1 MNCSLLKDEEYVNS
15 VAEMLPVWT
24 AEGRKELWDSRNVW
38 DWIKY
43 NIRAHAINY
52 SKKKAKERNA
62 TESNLQDELKKAKQE
77 YETMPSD
84 SNATRLNAAQ
94 EKLETFYEEKTK
106 GIIIR
111 ARARWHEHGEK
122 STKYFLNLE
131 KRNHIKKHIRKLHIS
146 GVIKTDPFC
155 ILKEQE
161 RFYKDLYKRSTTDP
175 DITFKISSFLNDLN
189 IPALSEDQKKFCE
202 GKISAEECFRLLDSF
217 DNNKTP
223 GNDGIPIEF
232 YKTFW
237 SVISDSFMNCIN
249 ECFEKGEMSSSQK
262 QAIITLIEKKGKDR
276 SLLENWR
283 PISLVN
289 VDTKIMT
296 KAIASRI
303 KSVLPDIIHPNQTG
317 YVKDRFI
324 GETIRSIYDVMEFT
338 VKENIPGL
346 MLFIDFQKAFDS
358 VEWEFLFKCLEAF
371 NFGTDFL
378 HWVIVFYKN
387 IQSCILNNGMTSNF
401 FTLERGVRQGDPLSP
416 YLFVIAVETLAI
428 AIRQNSDIKGIYIGD
443 EHETKLLQY
452 ADDTTAIL
460 ADTNSAK
467 VLFELLDRFRNIS
480 GLKINC

>member
-1 MNCSLLKDEEYVNS
+1 MKSSDIIPAIRTDHAAISIEISELENEQKGPGYWKMNCSMLKDEEYVNN
-15 VAEMLPVWT
+15 VTEMLPVWT
-24 AEGRKELWDSRNVW
+24 AEGQKEISDSRILW

-62 TESNLQDELKKAKQE
+62 IELSLQDELREAKE
-77 YETMPSD
+77 GYETTPSD
-84 SNATRLNAAQ
+84 SNATRFNAAQ

-106 GIIIR
+106 GIIMR

-131 KRNHIKKHIRKLHIS
+131 KRNHIKKHIRKLHKS

-155 ILKEQE
+155 VLKEQE
-161 RFYKDLYKRSTTDP
+161 RFYKNLYKSSTTDP
-175 DITFKISSFLNDLN
+175 DLAFQIDYFLNDLN
-189 IPALSEDQKKFCE
+189 IPALSEDQKKFC
-202 GKISAEECFRLLDSF
+202 GGNISAEECFRLLDSF

-237 SVISDSFMNCIN
+237 SLISDSFMNCIN
-249 ECFEKGEMSSSQK
+249 ESFEKGEMSSSQK

-303 KSVLPDIIHPNQTG
+303 KNVLPDIIHPNQTG

-324 GETIRSIYDVMEFT
+324 GETIRSIYDVMDFT

-358 VEWEFLFKCLEAF
+358 VESEFLFK
-371 NFGTDFL
+371 
-378 HWVIVFYKN
+378 
-387 IQSCILNNGMTSNF
+387 
-401 FTLERGVRQGDPLSP
+401 
-416 YLFVIAVETLAI
+416 
-428 AIRQNSDIKGIYIGD
+428 
-443 EHETKLLQY
+443 
-452 ADDTTAIL
+452 
-460 ADTNSAK
+460 
-467 VLFELLDRFRNIS
+467 
-480 GLKINC
+480 

>member
-1 MNCSLLKDEEYVNS
+1 MY
-15 VAEMLPVWT
+15 
-24 AEGRKELWDSRNVW
+24 
-38 DWIKY
+38 
-43 NIRAHAINY
+43 
-52 SKKKAKERNA
+52 
-62 TESNLQDELKKAKQE
+62 
-77 YETMPSD
+77 
-84 SNATRLNAAQ
+84 
-94 EKLETFYEEKTK
+94 
-106 GIIIR
+106 
-111 ARARWHEHGEK
+111 K
-122 STKYFLNLE
+122 S
-131 KRNHIKKHIRKLHIS
+131 
-146 GVIKTDPFC
+146 
-155 ILKEQE
+155 
-161 RFYKDLYKRSTTDP
+161 STTDP
-175 DITFKISSFLNDLN
+175 HVAIKISSFLNDLN
-189 IPALSEDQKKFCE
+189 IPALSEDKKKFCE
-202 GKISAEECFRLLDSF
+202 GKISGEECFRLLDSF

-237 SVISDSFMNCIN
+237 SLISDSFMKCIN

-276 SLLENWR
+276 SFLENWR

-303 KSVLPDIIHPNQTG
+303 KNVLPDIIHPNQTG

-324 GETIRSIYDVMEFT
+324 GETIRSVYDVMDFT

-378 HWVIVFYKN
+378 HWVKVFYKN

-401 FTLERGVRQGDPLSP
+401 FKLERGVRQGDPLSP
-416 YLFVIAVETLAI
+416 YLSVIAVETLAI

-443 EHETKLLQY
+443 EQETKLLQY

-467 VLFELLDRFRNIS
+467 ILFELLDRFRSIS
-480 GLKINC
+480 GLKINCSKTEAMWIGSLKESKEEHFGIKWPKIPIKALGVYFTYDQKLLKEKNFIERLDSIKNSLTFGPLGASLSTVK